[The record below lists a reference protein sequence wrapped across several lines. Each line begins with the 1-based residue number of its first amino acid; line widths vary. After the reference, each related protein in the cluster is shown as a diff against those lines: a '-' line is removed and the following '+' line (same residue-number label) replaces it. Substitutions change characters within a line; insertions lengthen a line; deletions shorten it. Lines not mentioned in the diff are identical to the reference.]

1 MKILTSGAK
10 RSGKRIHNEMWL
22 RWKHSWS
29 FRWPPDTS
37 VSSHISGEYE
47 VPLVRFFFQWQ
58 ENQLF
63 GCALSLYPIKTS
75 RDFAI
80 QSEVRPKTNVTCE
93 GHKSSR
99 ASRQRLLEH
108 VFAWSFDWFGG
119 FSSFLM
125 IGRNDYFGFS
135 DDTRLSTSEYMKVHI
150 FELRRMIWRCD
161 WSSQVNT

>member
-1 MKILTSGAK
+1 MC
-10 RSGKRIHNEMWL
+10 RL
-22 RWKHSWS
+22 RRYIKHSRQCFIGYS
-29 FRWPPDTS
+29 NTSNFVKNTPLRVVFSTRFSVFGYPDET
-37 VSSHISGEYE
+37 
-47 VPLVRFFFQWQ
+47 
-58 ENQLF
+58 
-63 GCALSLYPIKTS
+63 LSLVFDILLLLLWFSITTL
-75 RDFAI
+75 RDWLEKLALAI
-80 QSEVRPKTNVTCE
+80 WCETKTNRDSLARVFPRF
-93 GHKSSR
+93 SW
-99 ASRQRLLEH
+99 LH